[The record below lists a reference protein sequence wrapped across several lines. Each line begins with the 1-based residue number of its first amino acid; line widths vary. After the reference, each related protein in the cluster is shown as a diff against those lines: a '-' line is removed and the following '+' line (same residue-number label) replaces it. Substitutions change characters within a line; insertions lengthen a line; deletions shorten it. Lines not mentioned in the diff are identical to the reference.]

1 MKTICYV
8 DGYNLYYGCL
18 KHTPYKWLDLGCL
31 LGALLHEQNPQS
43 ELVLV
48 KYFTADIKA
57 QLSRHGHAAHQAQ
70 QDYLRALSLRMG
82 QRLQIIKGF
91 HSLSKGS
98 MLSYETPA
106 SKAKRVDVWRLEEKE
121 TDVNLALHAYR
132 DAIRQQVDQLV
143 FVSNDTDL
151 APALRAIRDE
161 KSHPK
166 IGVIFPILHQ
176 AEQTPR
182 AENATLSALA
192 DWTRRHV
199 HARDLGNAQ
208 LPVLIP
214 TNRKPI
220 KKPAHW

>member
-18 KHTPYKWLDLGCL
+18 KHTPYKWLDLHRL
-31 LGALLHEQNPQS
+31 LRFLLHEQNPHS

-57 QLSRHGHAAHQAQ
+57 QLSRHGDAAHQAQ

-82 QRLQIIKGF
+82 ERLQIIKGF
-91 HSLSKGS
+91 YRLSKGS
-98 MLSYETPA
+98 MLSYEIPA
-106 SKAKRVDVWRLEEKE
+106 NKAKRVDVWRLEEKE

-132 DAIRQQVDQLV
+132 DALRLQVEQQV

-151 APALRAIRDE
+151 APVLRAIRDE
-161 KSHPK
+161 NLPLK

-176 AEQTPR
+176 ADQATRPG
-182 AENATLSALA
+182 NATLSNLA

-199 HARDLGNAQ
+199 HANDLGNAQ
-208 LPVLIP
+208 LPVLVP
-214 TNRKPI
+214 TKRKPI
-220 KKPAHW
+220 QKPAHW